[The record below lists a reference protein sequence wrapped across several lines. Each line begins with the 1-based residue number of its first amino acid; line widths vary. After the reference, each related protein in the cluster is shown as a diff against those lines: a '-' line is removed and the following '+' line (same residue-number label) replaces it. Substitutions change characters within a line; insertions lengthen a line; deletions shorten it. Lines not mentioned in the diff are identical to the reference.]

1 MTCAFSCTQMI
12 LRFTSV
18 SSLLTGAV
26 HKVEHCLAEIRDW
39 MERNYLKMNDDKT
52 VVSGRHPTSSFQP
65 WNHSHQAGR
74 VRRYSFTQC
83 QKHRRG
89 VRQRDVDEAASDPC
103 LSSSLYWH
111 LHTIST
117 IRSSITQDAAVKLV
131 LALVVSRLDFANALY
146 YTGAAGLSHLPAA
159 ESAECCCE
167 DGLSRRT
174 A

>member
-1 MTCAFSCTQMI
+1 
-12 LRFTSV
+12 
-18 SSLLTGAV
+18 
-26 HKVEHCLAEIRDW
+26 
-39 MERNYLKMNDDKT
+39 MNDDKT
-52 VVSGRHPTSSFQP
+52 VHISGRHATSSFQP
-65 WNHSHQAGR
+65 WNHSHQAGT
-74 VRRYSFTQC
+74 VRPYSFTQC
-83 QKHRRG
+83 QKDRRG
-89 VRQRDVDEAASDPC
+89 VRQRDVVGAASDPC

-167 DGLSRRT
+167 DCGSRRT